1 MLPRA
6 GFKPSHD
13 LSSDVIKR
21 CCAEVIATTPQRILL
36 YCIFKMF
43 DWFMLSV
50 IYVIMENE
58 TMVKSMIIMMMIM
71 MVIMMTIVIII
82 IIMIIRQVDSEIDFY
97 FFSG

>member
-1 MLPRA
+1 M
-6 GFKPSHD
+6 
-13 LSSDVIKR
+13 
-21 CCAEVIATTPQRILL
+21 IATTPQRILL

-58 TMVKSMIIMMMIM
+58 NMVKSMIIMMMIM